1 MHARA
6 CARARART
14 RTHTPDAAIGFT
26 TTEGAGVMRLEEYW
40 AELAP
45 V

>member
-1 MHARA
+1 MHAA
-6 CARARART
+6 CKHT
-14 RTHTPDAAIGFT
+14 HTHTPDVAIGFI

-40 AELAP
+40 AELPP